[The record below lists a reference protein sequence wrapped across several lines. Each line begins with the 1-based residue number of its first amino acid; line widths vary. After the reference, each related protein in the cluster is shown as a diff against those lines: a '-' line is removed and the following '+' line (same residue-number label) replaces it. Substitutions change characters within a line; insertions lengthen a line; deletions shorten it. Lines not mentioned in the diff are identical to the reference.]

1 MIETVQKKNVY
12 KVWRK
17 LNSNKAKNKTPN
29 RSLVKV
35 SSKNDYLGQFTPIK
49 HGDNRI

>member
-1 MIETVQKKNVY
+1 MRIQEKNVY
-12 KVWRK
+12 KLYQRV
-17 LNSNKAKNKTPN
+17 NSKKPDKNKSPN

>member
-1 MIETVQKKNVY
+1 MKIQEKNVY
-12 KVWRK
+12 KLYQRV
-17 LNSNKAKNKTPN
+17 NSKKPDKNKSPN

-49 HGDNRI
+49 NGDNRI